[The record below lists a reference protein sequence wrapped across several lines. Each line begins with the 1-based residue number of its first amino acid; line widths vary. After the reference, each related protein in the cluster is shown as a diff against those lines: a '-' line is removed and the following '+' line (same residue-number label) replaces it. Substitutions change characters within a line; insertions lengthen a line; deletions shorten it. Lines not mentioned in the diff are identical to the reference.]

1 MFYLMFGLTDSSI
14 ADHDS
19 NKRTRLPDPRYF
31 LDSYPHDRAQVVH
44 AIEADT
50 WLDAR
55 AQIDARPLESVGGA
69 SLDALILAA

>member
-1 MFYLMFGLTDSSI
+1 MFYLMFGLTDWSI

-31 LDSYPHDRAQVVH
+31 LDSYPHARAQVVH
-44 AIEADT
+44 TIEADT

-55 AQIDARPLESVGGA
+55 AQIDTSPLESISGA
-69 SLDALILAA
+69 SLDALTLAA